1 MGNVYLSLLSFQCSQ
16 LCSDCH
22 FPFLQHGEI
31 RRMASDIWSMKEK
44 IRRSTDIES
53 DRQSLYEASSRMSSL
68 KRDMRKLDKEFG
80 ATLEEKF
87 LIERGLG
94 LTRLGKKGSN
104 LYQIDLEKIKEEEKS
119 KNKQVRLFV
128 IKS

>member
-1 MGNVYLSLLSFQCSQ
+1 
-16 LCSDCH
+16 
-22 FPFLQHGEI
+22 
-31 RRMASDIWSMKEK
+31 MASDIWSMKEK

-104 LYQIDLEKIKEEEKS
+104 LYQIDLEKVKEEEKS
-119 KNKQVRLFV
+119 KNKHVRLFV
-128 IKS
+128 TKS